1 LNEISVKVL
10 HVSFSFYPDPV
21 GGTEVY
27 VKALTRYLKQLGFES
42 MIAAPGMRDHVNEC
56 QGIRVYRY
64 GLSMKPRNL
73 RELYGKGDALAASS
87 FDGILAAEQ
96 PDLLHLHAF
105 TRGVSL
111 RLVRAAKARRIPVVF
126 TYHTPTITCQ
136 RGTMMRWGTQCCDG
150 LMELH
155 TCARCTLGGL
165 FNGSGNFER
174 TQRSRVRTEAAR
186 ALAYFIGSAPPGL
199 GIGLSRL
206 NLQGAHWTALRMTE
220 LIQLRHA
227 TVRSFL
233 ADVDH
238 IVAVCQWVRNVLI
251 CNGVAPEK
259 ITLCRQ
265 GIAEQSEAAPRRLEG
280 LRITGQRPLQ
290 IAFFGRFDPTKGVE
304 ILIHAVRSLPSARL
318 RLAIYGVAQDEAGKR
333 YELKLRRSGA
343 ADGRIEFHPSVPNT
357 EIVSALRNYD
367 LLAVPSQWLETGPLV
382 VLEAFA
388 AGIPVIGSHLGGIT
402 ELVRDGFDGILVEP
416 ASTRAWTEA
425 LRRLSEDPAIV
436 VRLRKNVL
444 PPKSMYT
451 VAKEMAELYEAV
463 LSQRAVHCSDAAVAN
478 LRSGEYEPC

>member
-1 LNEISVKVL
+1 VKVL
-10 HVSFSFYPDPV
+10 QIPFTFYPDPV

-27 VKALTRYLKQLGFES
+27 VEALTRHLHRFGVEPT
-42 MIAAPGMRDHVNEC
+42 IAAPGSHDDAYEY
-56 QGIRVYRY
+56 QGIRVCRY
-64 GLSMKPRNL
+64 GLSIKPDDL
-73 RELYGKGDALAASS
+73 RELYGEGDPLAASS
-87 FDGILAAEQ
+87 FDRILAAEQ

-126 TYHTPTITCQ
+126 TYHTPTTTCQ
-136 RGTMMRWGTQCCDG
+136 RGTMMRRGTEYCEG
-150 LMELH
+150 LMEWR
-155 TCARCTLGGL
+155 TCARCTLEGL
-165 FNGSGNFER
+165 FNRSGNLECHN
-174 TQRSRVRTEAAR
+174 RSGVRTAAAR
-186 ALAYFIGSAPPGL
+186 ALAYFVGSAPPAL

-206 NLQGAHWTALRMTE
+206 NLQGAQWTALRMTE

-233 ADVDH
+233 AEVDH
-238 IVAVCQWVRNVLI
+238 IIAVCQWVRDVLVR
-251 CNGVAPEK
+251 NGVPPEK

-265 GIAEQSEAAPRRLEG
+265 GVAQEPEGAPRRLER
-280 LRITGQRPLQ
+280 LKISAERPLQ

-304 ILIHAVRSLPSARL
+304 ILIHAVRSLPIARL

-333 YELKLRRSGA
+333 YELKVRRSAGG
-343 ADGRIEFHPSVPNT
+343 DGRIEFHPPVRNT
-357 EIVSALRNYD
+357 EIVSTLRNYD

-388 AGIPVIGSHLGGIT
+388 AGIPVIGSQLGGIT
-402 ELVRDGFDGILVEP
+402 ELIRDGFDGILVEP

-425 LRRLSEDPAIV
+425 LRRLSEDPDIV

-463 LSQRAVHCSDAAVAN
+463 LSHSAIYCSDAG
-478 LRSGEYEPC
+478 SGKPLFGRM